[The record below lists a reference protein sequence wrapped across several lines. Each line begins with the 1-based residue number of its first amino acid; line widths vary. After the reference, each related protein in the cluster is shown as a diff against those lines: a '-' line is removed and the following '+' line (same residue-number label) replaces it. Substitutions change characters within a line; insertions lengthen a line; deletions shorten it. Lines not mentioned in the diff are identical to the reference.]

1 MSTKKLSKKKQ
12 VWLILGLA
20 LLALATVY
28 LGIAVYF
35 SSHFFFQTT
44 INGVDASGKSV
55 QSVEKLIT
63 AEINQYQISIEPR
76 EGEAEQIEGMAVDLK
91 PVFDGTLEV
100 ELRKQNQ
107 FLWPA
112 AFFQE
117 SVIEVETMVDYDKEK
132 LREEAKKLD
141 LMDEAQMRKAEN
153 AMISKYSK
161 KKGYTIIPEEE
172 GTVVEEKKFF
182 EVLEDSVTNLK
193 GSMSMAEEDCYVKPE
208 FTQDSKEIIKLAE
221 TMNKYVGAVITYD
234 FGDQQE
240 VLDGKAISKWV
251 SVDEEKHKAQLSQEK
266 IAEYV
271 AYLADTY
278 NTAGKSKSLKS
289 SYGANVTVSG
299 GDYGWKIDQEKEAEA
314 LAKNIKKGEKITK
327 EPEYSQTANSRSG
340 NDYGNTYVEVNLTA
354 QHLYYYKDGNLVLE
368 TDFVSGNDSKGW
380 STPVGAYGLYYKQL
394 DKTLRGEGY
403 ATPVDFWMPFNGG
416 VGFHDANWR
425 RDFGGNYY
433 KRGGSHGC
441 VNMPHSAAK
450 TLYDNIEA
458 GCAVLVYQLSGT
470 ESAKAKAQDAAA
482 AVVQLIGS
490 LGDVTLESKGAVE
503 HARSQ
508 YNALDGTARGY
519 VSNYGQLEAAEA
531 RIGQL
536 EAEAAADQQ
545 AQAEAQP
552 VIDAINQLAGQEIT
566 LGMKGT
572 VTNIRNM
579 YNGLSEAARGK
590 VTNYNVLTDAEQRI
604 AQLEEEEKANKE
616 NKEQEDKDKEGQEQ
630 EG

>member
-12 VWLILGLA
+12 AWVIAGFV

-55 QSVEKLIT
+55 QSVEKMIA
-63 AEINQYQISIEPR
+63 AEIDQYQISIEPR
-76 EGEAEQIEGMAVDLK
+76 EGEAETIEGMAVGLK
-91 PVFDGTLEV
+91 PVFDGTLEI

-107 FLWPA
+107 FIWPV
-112 AFFQE
+112 AFFQD
-117 SVIEVETMVDYDKEK
+117 SVMELETMVDYDKEK
-132 LREEAKKLD
+132 LRKEAKKLEM
-141 LMDEAQMRKAEN
+141 MDKAQMRKAEN
-153 AMISKYSK
+153 AMVSKYSK
-161 KKGYTIIPEEE
+161 KEGYTIIPEEE
-172 GTVVEEKKFF
+172 GTVVDEEKFF

-193 GSMSMAEEDCYVKPE
+193 GSISMAEEGCYVKPE
-208 FTQDSKEIIKLAE
+208 FTQDSKEIVKLAE
-221 TMNKYVGAVITYD
+221 TMNKYAGTAITYD
-234 FGDQQE
+234 FGDKQE
-240 VLDGKAISKWV
+240 VLDGKTIHKWISV
-251 SVDEEKHKAQLSQEK
+251 NEEEHKAQISQEK
-266 IAEYV
+266 VAEYV

-289 SYGANVTVSG
+289 SYGTDITVSG
-299 GDYGWKIDQEKEAEA
+299 GDYGWKIDQEKETEA

-327 EPEYSQTANSRSG
+327 EPEYSQTANSRAG
-340 NDYGNTYVEVNLTA
+340 NDYGDTYVEVNLTA
-354 QHLYYYKDGNLVLE
+354 QHLYYYKNGSLVLE
-368 TDFVSGNDSKGW
+368 TDFVSGNDAKGW

-416 VGFHDANWR
+416 VGFHDATWR

-433 KRGGSHGC
+433 KRNGSHGC

-470 ESAKAKAQDAAA
+470 ESPKAKAQEAAA

-490 LGDVTLESKGAVE
+490 LGDVSLESKGAVE
-503 HARSQ
+503 HARNQ
-508 YNALDGTARGY
+508 YNALDGTAKGY

-566 LGMKGT
+566 VGMKDTING
-572 VTNIRNM
+572 IRNM
-579 YNGLSEAARGK
+579 YNGLSEAARAK
-590 VTNYNVLTDAEQRI
+590 VTNYNILTDAEQKV
-604 AQLEEEEKANKE
+604 AELEKKEK
-616 NKEQEDKDKEGQEQ
+616 EDKEKEDERQE
-630 EG
+630 EGE

>member
-12 VWLILGLA
+12 ALVIAGFV

-55 QSVEKLIT
+55 QSVEKMIA
-63 AEINQYQISIEPR
+63 AEIDQYQISIEPR
-76 EGEAEQIEGMAVDLK
+76 EGEAETIEGMAVGLK
-91 PVFDGTLEV
+91 PVFDGTLEI

-107 FLWPA
+107 FIWPV
-112 AFFQE
+112 AFFQD
-117 SVIEVETMVDYDKEK
+117 SVMELETMVDYDKEK
-132 LREEAKKLD
+132 LRKEAKKLEM
-141 LMDEAQMRKAEN
+141 MDKAQMRKAEN
-153 AMISKYSK
+153 AMVSKYSK
-161 KKGYTIIPEEE
+161 KEGYTIIPEEE
-172 GTVVEEKKFF
+172 GTVVDEEKFF

-193 GSMSMAEEDCYVKPE
+193 GSISMAEEGCYVKPE
-208 FTQDSKEIIKLAE
+208 FTQDSKEIVKLAE
-221 TMNKYVGAVITYD
+221 TMNKYAGTAITYD
-234 FGDQQE
+234 FGDKQE
-240 VLDGKAISKWV
+240 VLDGKTIHKWISV
-251 SVDEEKHKAQLSQEK
+251 NEEEHKAQISQEK
-266 IAEYV
+266 VAEYV

-289 SYGANVTVSG
+289 SYGTDITVSG
-299 GDYGWKIDQEKEAEA
+299 GDYGWKIDQEKETEA

-327 EPEYSQTANSRSG
+327 EPEYSQTANSRAG
-340 NDYGNTYVEVNLTA
+340 NDYGDTYVEVNLTA
-354 QHLYYYKDGNLVLE
+354 QHLYYYKNGSLVLE
-368 TDFVSGNDSKGW
+368 TDFVSGNDAKGW

-416 VGFHDANWR
+416 VGFHDATWR

-433 KRGGSHGC
+433 KRNGSHGC

-470 ESAKAKAQDAAA
+470 ESPKAKAQDAAA
-482 AVVQLIGS
+482 AVVQL
-490 LGDVTLESKGAVE
+490 GDVSLESKGAVE
-503 HARSQ
+503 HARNQ
-508 YNALDGTARGY
+508 YNALDGTAKGY

-566 LGMKGT
+566 VGMKDTING
-572 VTNIRNM
+572 IRNM
-579 YNGLSEAARGK
+579 YNGLSEAARAK
-590 VTNYNVLTDAEQRI
+590 VTNYNILTDAEQKV
-604 AQLEEEEKANKE
+604 AELEKKEK
-616 NKEQEDKDKEGQEQ
+616 EDKEKEDERQE
-630 EG
+630 EGE

>member
-12 VWLILGLA
+12 ALVIAGFV

-55 QSVEKLIT
+55 QSVEKMIA
-63 AEINQYQISIEPR
+63 AEIDQYQISIEPR
-76 EGEAEQIEGMAVDLK
+76 EGEAETIEGMAVGLK
-91 PVFDGTLEV
+91 PVFDGTLEI

-107 FLWPA
+107 FIWPV
-112 AFFQE
+112 AFFQD
-117 SVIEVETMVDYDKEK
+117 SVMELETMVDYDKEK
-132 LREEAKKLD
+132 LRKEAKKLEM
-141 LMDEAQMRKAEN
+141 MDKAQMRKAEN
-153 AMISKYSK
+153 AMVSKYSK
-161 KKGYTIIPEEE
+161 KEGYTIIPEEE
-172 GTVVEEKKFF
+172 GTVVDEEKFF

-193 GSMSMAEEDCYVKPE
+193 GSISMAEEGCYVKPE
-208 FTQDSKEIIKLAE
+208 FTQDSKEIVKLAE
-221 TMNKYVGAVITYD
+221 TMNKYAGTAITYD
-234 FGDQQE
+234 FGDKQE
-240 VLDGKAISKWV
+240 VLDGKTIHKWISV
-251 SVDEEKHKAQLSQEK
+251 NEEEHKAQISQEK
-266 IAEYV
+266 VAEYV
-271 AYLADTY
+271 AYLVDTY

-289 SYGANVTVSG
+289 SYGTDITVSG
-299 GDYGWKIDQEKEAEA
+299 GDYGWKIDQEKETEA

-327 EPEYSQTANSRSG
+327 EPEYSQTANSRAG
-340 NDYGNTYVEVNLTA
+340 NDYGDTYVEVNLTA
-354 QHLYYYKDGNLVLE
+354 QHLYYYKNGSLVLE
-368 TDFVSGNDSKGW
+368 TDFVSGNDAKGW

-416 VGFHDANWR
+416 VGFHDATWR

-433 KRGGSHGC
+433 KRNGSHGC

-470 ESAKAKAQDAAA
+470 ESPKAKAQDAAA

-490 LGDVTLESKGAVE
+490 LGDVSLENKGAVE
-503 HARSQ
+503 HARNQ
-508 YNALDGTARGY
+508 YNALDGTAKGY

-566 LGMKGT
+566 VGMKDTING
-572 VTNIRNM
+572 IRNM
-579 YNGLSEAARGK
+579 YNGLSEAARAK
-590 VTNYNVLTDAEQRI
+590 VTNYNILTDAEQKV
-604 AQLEEEEKANKE
+604 AELEKKEK
-616 NKEQEDKDKEGQEQ
+616 EDKEKEDERQE
-630 EG
+630 EGE

>member
-12 VWLILGLA
+12 ALVIAGFV
-20 LLALATVY
+20 LLALTTVY

-55 QSVEKLIT
+55 QSVEKMIA
-63 AEINQYQISIEPR
+63 AEIDQYQISIEPR
-76 EGEAEQIEGMAVDLK
+76 EGEAETIEGMAVGLK
-91 PVFDGTLEV
+91 PVFDGTLEI

-107 FLWPA
+107 FIWPV
-112 AFFQE
+112 AFFQD
-117 SVIEVETMVDYDKEK
+117 SVMELETMVDYDKEK
-132 LREEAKKLD
+132 LRKEAKKLEM
-141 LMDEAQMRKAEN
+141 MDKAQMRKAEN
-153 AMISKYSK
+153 AMVSKYSK
-161 KKGYTIIPEEE
+161 KEGYTIIPEEE
-172 GTVVEEKKFF
+172 GTVVDEEKFF

-193 GSMSMAEEDCYVKPE
+193 GSISMAEEGCYVKPE
-208 FTQDSKEIIKLAE
+208 FTQDSKEIVKLAE
-221 TMNKYVGAVITYD
+221 TMNKYAGTAITYD
-234 FGDQQE
+234 FGDKQE
-240 VLDGKAISKWV
+240 VLDGKTIHKWISV
-251 SVDEEKHKAQLSQEK
+251 NEEEHKAQISQEK
-266 IAEYV
+266 VAEYV

-289 SYGANVTVSG
+289 SYGTDITVSG
-299 GDYGWKIDQEKEAEA
+299 GDYGWKIDQEKETEA

-327 EPEYSQTANSRSG
+327 EPEYSQTANSRAG
-340 NDYGNTYVEVNLTA
+340 NDYGDTYVEVNLTA
-354 QHLYYYKDGNLVLE
+354 QHLYYYKNGSLVLE
-368 TDFVSGNDSKGW
+368 TDFVSGNDAKGW

-416 VGFHDANWR
+416 VGFHDATWR

-433 KRGGSHGC
+433 KRNGSHGC

-470 ESAKAKAQDAAA
+470 ESPKAKAQDAAA

-490 LGDVTLESKGAVE
+490 LGDVSLESKGAVE
-503 HARSQ
+503 HARNQ
-508 YNALDGTARGY
+508 YNALDGTAKGY

-566 LGMKGT
+566 VGMKDTING
-572 VTNIRNM
+572 IRNM
-579 YNGLSEAARGK
+579 YNGLSEAARAK
-590 VTNYNVLTDAEQRI
+590 VTNYNILTDAEQKV
-604 AQLEEEEKANKE
+604 AELEKKEK
-616 NKEQEDKDKEGQEQ
+616 EDKEKEDERQE
-630 EG
+630 EGE

>member
-12 VWLILGLA
+12 ALVIAGFV

-55 QSVEKLIT
+55 QSVEKMIA
-63 AEINQYQISIEPR
+63 AEIDQYQISIEPR
-76 EGEAEQIEGMAVDLK
+76 EGEAETIEGMAVGLK
-91 PVFDGTLEV
+91 PVFDGTLEI

-107 FLWPA
+107 FIWPV
-112 AFFQE
+112 AFFQD
-117 SVIEVETMVDYDKEK
+117 SVMELETMVDYDKEK
-132 LREEAKKLD
+132 LRKEAKKLEM
-141 LMDEAQMRKAEN
+141 MDKAQMRKAEN
-153 AMISKYSK
+153 AMVSKYSK
-161 KKGYTIIPEEE
+161 KEGYTIIPEEE
-172 GTVVEEKKFF
+172 GTVVDEEKFF

-193 GSMSMAEEDCYVKPE
+193 GSISMAEEGCYVKPE
-208 FTQDSKEIIKLAE
+208 FTQDSKEIVKLAE
-221 TMNKYVGAVITYD
+221 TMNKYAGTAITYD
-234 FGDQQE
+234 FGDKQE
-240 VLDGKAISKWV
+240 VLDGKTIHKWISV
-251 SVDEEKHKAQLSQEK
+251 NEEEHKAQISQEK
-266 IAEYV
+266 VAEYV

-289 SYGANVTVSG
+289 SYGTDITVSG
-299 GDYGWKIDQEKEAEA
+299 GDYGWKIDQEKETEA

-327 EPEYSQTANSRSG
+327 EPEYSQTANSRAG
-340 NDYGNTYVEVNLTA
+340 NDYGDTYVEVNLTA
-354 QHLYYYKDGNLVLE
+354 QHLYYYKNGSLVLE
-368 TDFVSGNDSKGW
+368 TDFVSGNDAKGW

-416 VGFHDANWR
+416 VGFHDATWR

-433 KRGGSHGC
+433 KRNGSHGC

-470 ESAKAKAQDAAA
+470 ESPKAKAQDAAA

-490 LGDVTLESKGAVE
+490 LGDVSLENKGAVE
-503 HARSQ
+503 HARNQ
-508 YNALDGTARGY
+508 YNALDGTAKGY

-566 LGMKGT
+566 VGMKDTING
-572 VTNIRNM
+572 IRNM
-579 YNGLSEAARGK
+579 YNGLSEAARAK
-590 VTNYNVLTDAEQRI
+590 VTNYNILTDAEQKV
-604 AQLEEEEKANKE
+604 AELEKKEK
-616 NKEQEDKDKEGQEQ
+616 EDKEKEDERQE
-630 EG
+630 EGE

>member
-12 VWLILGLA
+12 ALVIAGFV

-55 QSVEKLIT
+55 QSVEKMIA
-63 AEINQYQISIEPR
+63 AEIDQYQISIEPR
-76 EGEAEQIEGMAVDLK
+76 EGETETIEGMAVGLK
-91 PVFDGTLEV
+91 PVFDGTLEI

-107 FLWPA
+107 FIWPV
-112 AFFQE
+112 AFFQD
-117 SVIEVETMVDYDKEK
+117 SVMELETMVDYDKEK
-132 LREEAKKLD
+132 LRKEAKKLEM
-141 LMDEAQMRKAEN
+141 MDKAQMRKAEN
-153 AMISKYSK
+153 AMVSKYSK
-161 KKGYTIIPEEE
+161 KEGYTIIPEEE
-172 GTVVEEKKFF
+172 GTVVDEEKFF

-193 GSMSMAEEDCYVKPE
+193 GSISMAEEGCYVKPE
-208 FTQDSKEIIKLAE
+208 FTQDSKEIVKLAE
-221 TMNKYVGAVITYD
+221 TMNKYAGTAITYD
-234 FGDQQE
+234 FGDKQE
-240 VLDGKAISKWV
+240 VLDGKTIHKWISV
-251 SVDEEKHKAQLSQEK
+251 NEEEHKAQISQEK
-266 IAEYV
+266 VAEYV

-289 SYGANVTVSG
+289 SYGTDITVSG
-299 GDYGWKIDQEKEAEA
+299 GDYGWKIDQEKETEA

-327 EPEYSQTANSRSG
+327 EPEYSQTANSRAG
-340 NDYGNTYVEVNLTA
+340 NDYGDTYVEVNLTA
-354 QHLYYYKDGNLVLE
+354 QHLYYYKNGSLVLE
-368 TDFVSGNDSKGW
+368 TDFVSGNDAKGW

-416 VGFHDANWR
+416 VGFHDATWR

-433 KRGGSHGC
+433 KRNGSHGC

-470 ESAKAKAQDAAA
+470 ESPKAKAQDAAA

-490 LGDVTLESKGAVE
+490 LGDVSLENKGAVE
-503 HARSQ
+503 HARNQ
-508 YNALDGTARGY
+508 YNALDGTAKGY

-566 LGMKGT
+566 VGMKDTING
-572 VTNIRNM
+572 IRNM
-579 YNGLSEAARGK
+579 YNGLSEAARAK
-590 VTNYNVLTDAEQRI
+590 VTNYNILTDAEQKV
-604 AQLEEEEKANKE
+604 AELEKKEK
-616 NKEQEDKDKEGQEQ
+616 EDKEKEDERQE
-630 EG
+630 EGE

>member
-12 VWLILGLA
+12 ALVIAGFV

-55 QSVEKLIT
+55 QSVEKMIA
-63 AEINQYQISIEPR
+63 AEIDQYQISIEPR
-76 EGEAEQIEGMAVDLK
+76 EGEAETIEGMAVGLK
-91 PVFDGTLEV
+91 PVFDGTLEI

-107 FLWPA
+107 FIWPV
-112 AFFQE
+112 AFFQD
-117 SVIEVETMVDYDKEK
+117 SVMELETMVDYDKEK
-132 LREEAKKLD
+132 LRKEAKKLEM
-141 LMDEAQMRKAEN
+141 MDKAQMRKAEN
-153 AMISKYSK
+153 AMVSKYSK
-161 KKGYTIIPEEE
+161 KEGYTIIPEEE
-172 GTVVEEKKFF
+172 GTVVDEEKFF

-193 GSMSMAEEDCYVKPE
+193 GSISMAEEGCYVKPE
-208 FTQDSKEIIKLAE
+208 FTQDSKEIVKLAE
-221 TMNKYVGAVITYD
+221 TMNKYAGTAITYD
-234 FGDQQE
+234 FGDKQE
-240 VLDGKAISKWV
+240 VLDGKTIHKWISV
-251 SVDEEKHKAQLSQEK
+251 NEEEHKAQISQEK
-266 IAEYV
+266 VAEYV

-289 SYGANVTVSG
+289 SYGTDITVSG
-299 GDYGWKIDQEKEAEA
+299 GDYGWKIDQEKETEA

-327 EPEYSQTANSRSG
+327 EPEYSQTANSRAG
-340 NDYGNTYVEVNLTA
+340 NDYGDTYVEVNLTA
-354 QHLYYYKDGNLVLE
+354 QHLYYYKNGSLVLE
-368 TDFVSGNDSKGW
+368 TDFVSGNDAKGW

-416 VGFHDANWR
+416 VGFHDATWR

-433 KRGGSHGC
+433 KRNGSHGC

-470 ESAKAKAQDAAA
+470 ESPKAKAQDAAA

-490 LGDVTLESKGAVE
+490 LGGVSLESKGAVE
-503 HARSQ
+503 HARNQ
-508 YNALDGTARGY
+508 YNALDGTAKGY

-566 LGMKGT
+566 VGMKDTING
-572 VTNIRNM
+572 IRNM
-579 YNGLSEAARGK
+579 YNGLSEAARAK
-590 VTNYNVLTDAEQRI
+590 VTNYNILTDAEQKV
-604 AQLEEEEKANKE
+604 AELEKKEK
-616 NKEQEDKDKEGQEQ
+616 EDKEKEDERQE
-630 EG
+630 EGE

>member
-12 VWLILGLA
+12 ALVIAGFV
-20 LLALATVY
+20 LLALTTVY

-55 QSVEKLIT
+55 QSVEKMIA
-63 AEINQYQISIEPR
+63 AEIDQYQISIEPR
-76 EGEAEQIEGMAVDLK
+76 EGEAETIEGMAVGLK
-91 PVFDGTLEV
+91 PVFDGTLEI

-107 FLWPA
+107 FIWPV
-112 AFFQE
+112 AFFQD
-117 SVIEVETMVDYDKEK
+117 SVMELETMVDYDKEK
-132 LREEAKKLD
+132 LRKEAKKLEM
-141 LMDEAQMRKAEN
+141 MDKAQMRKAEN
-153 AMISKYSK
+153 AMVSKYSK
-161 KKGYTIIPEEE
+161 KEGYTIIPEEE
-172 GTVVEEKKFF
+172 GTVVDEEKFF

-193 GSMSMAEEDCYVKPE
+193 GSISMAEEGCYVKPE
-208 FTQDSKEIIKLAE
+208 FTQDSKEIVKLAE
-221 TMNKYVGAVITYD
+221 TMNKYAGTAITYD
-234 FGDQQE
+234 FGDKQE
-240 VLDGKAISKWV
+240 VLDGKTIHKWISV
-251 SVDEEKHKAQLSQEK
+251 NEEEHKAQISQEK
-266 IAEYV
+266 VAEYV

-289 SYGANVTVSG
+289 SYGTDITVSG
-299 GDYGWKIDQEKEAEA
+299 GDYGWKIDQEKETEA

-327 EPEYSQTANSRSG
+327 EPEYSQTANSRAG
-340 NDYGNTYVEVNLTA
+340 NDYGDTYVEVNLTA
-354 QHLYYYKDGNLVLE
+354 QHLYYYKNGSLVLE
-368 TDFVSGNDSKGW
+368 TDFVSGNDAKGW

-416 VGFHDANWR
+416 GGFHDATWR

-433 KRGGSHGC
+433 KRNGSHGC

-470 ESAKAKAQDAAA
+470 ESPKAKAQDAAA

-490 LGDVTLESKGAVE
+490 LGDVSLESKGAVE
-503 HARSQ
+503 HARNQ
-508 YNALDGTARGY
+508 YNALDGTAKGY

-566 LGMKGT
+566 VGMKDTING
-572 VTNIRNM
+572 IRNM
-579 YNGLSEAARGK
+579 YNGLSEAARAK
-590 VTNYNVLTDAEQRI
+590 VTNYNILTDAEQKV
-604 AQLEEEEKANKE
+604 AELEKKEK
-616 NKEQEDKDKEGQEQ
+616 EDKEKEDERQE
-630 EG
+630 EGE

>member
-12 VWLILGLA
+12 ALVIAGFV

-55 QSVEKLIT
+55 QSVEKMIA
-63 AEINQYQISIEPR
+63 AEIDQYQISIEPR
-76 EGEAEQIEGMAVDLK
+76 EGEAETIEGMAVGLK
-91 PVFDGTLEV
+91 PVFDGTLEI

-107 FLWPA
+107 FIWPV
-112 AFFQE
+112 AFFQD
-117 SVIEVETMVDYDKEK
+117 SVMELETMVDYDKEK
-132 LREEAKKLD
+132 LRKEAKKLEM
-141 LMDEAQMRKAEN
+141 MDKAQMRKAEN
-153 AMISKYSK
+153 AMVSKYSK
-161 KKGYTIIPEEE
+161 KEGYTIIPEEE
-172 GTVVEEKKFF
+172 GTVVDEEKFF

-193 GSMSMAEEDCYVKPE
+193 GSISMAEEGCYVKPE
-208 FTQDSKEIIKLAE
+208 FTQDSKEIVKLAE
-221 TMNKYVGAVITYD
+221 TMNKYAGTAITYD
-234 FGDQQE
+234 FGDKQE
-240 VLDGKAISKWV
+240 VLDGKTIHKWISV
-251 SVDEEKHKAQLSQEK
+251 NEEEHKAQISQEK
-266 IAEYV
+266 VAEYV

-289 SYGANVTVSG
+289 SYGTDITVSG
-299 GDYGWKIDQEKEAEA
+299 GDYGWKIDQEKETEA

-327 EPEYSQTANSRSG
+327 EPEYSQTANSRAG
-340 NDYGNTYVEVNLTA
+340 NDYGDTYVEVNLTA
-354 QHLYYYKDGNLVLE
+354 QHLYYYKNGSLVLE
-368 TDFVSGNDSKGW
+368 TDFVSGNDAKGW

-416 VGFHDANWR
+416 VGFHDATWR

-433 KRGGSHGC
+433 KRNGSHGC

-470 ESAKAKAQDAAA
+470 ESPKAKAQDAAA

-490 LGDVTLESKGAVE
+490 LGDVSLESKGAVE
-503 HARSQ
+503 HARNQ
-508 YNALDGTARGY
+508 YNALDGTAKGY

-566 LGMKGT
+566 VGMKDTING
-572 VTNIRNM
+572 IRNM
-579 YNGLSEAARGK
+579 YNGLSEAARAK
-590 VTNYNVLTDAEQRI
+590 VTNYNILTDAEQKV
-604 AQLEEEEKANKE
+604 AELEKKEK
-616 NKEQEDKDKEGQEQ
+616 EDKEKEDERQKEGE
-630 EG
+630 

>member
-12 VWLILGLA
+12 AWVIAGFV

-55 QSVEKLIT
+55 QSVEKMIA
-63 AEINQYQISIEPR
+63 AEIDLYQISIEPR
-76 EGEAEQIEGMAVDLK
+76 EGEAETIEGMAVGLK
-91 PVFDGTLEV
+91 PVFDGTLEI

-107 FLWPA
+107 FIWPV
-112 AFFQE
+112 AFFQD
-117 SVIEVETMVDYDKEK
+117 SVMELETMVDYDKEK
-132 LREEAKKLD
+132 LRKEAKKLEM
-141 LMDEAQMRKAEN
+141 MDKAQMRKAEN
-153 AMISKYSK
+153 AMVSKYSK
-161 KKGYTIIPEEE
+161 KEGYTIIPEEE
-172 GTVVEEKKFF
+172 GTVVDEEKFF

-193 GSMSMAEEDCYVKPE
+193 GSISMAEEGCYVKPE
-208 FTQDSKEIIKLAE
+208 FTQDSKEIVKLAE
-221 TMNKYVGAVITYD
+221 TMNKYAGTAITYD
-234 FGDQQE
+234 FGDKQE
-240 VLDGKAISKWV
+240 VLDGKTIHKWISV
-251 SVDEEKHKAQLSQEK
+251 NEEEHKAQISQEK
-266 IAEYV
+266 VAEYV

-289 SYGANVTVSG
+289 SYGTDITVSG
-299 GDYGWKIDQEKEAEA
+299 GDYGWKIDQEKETEA

-327 EPEYSQTANSRSG
+327 EPEYSQTANSRAG
-340 NDYGNTYVEVNLTA
+340 NDYGDTYVEVNLTA
-354 QHLYYYKDGNLVLE
+354 QHLYYYKNGSLVLE
-368 TDFVSGNDSKGW
+368 TDFVSGNDAKGW

-416 VGFHDANWR
+416 VGFHDATWR

-433 KRGGSHGC
+433 KRNGSHGC

-470 ESAKAKAQDAAA
+470 ESPKAKAQDAAA

-490 LGDVTLESKGAVE
+490 LGDVSLESKGAVE
-503 HARSQ
+503 HARNQ
-508 YNALDGTARGY
+508 YNALDGTAKGY

-566 LGMKGT
+566 VGMKDTING
-572 VTNIRNM
+572 IRNM
-579 YNGLSEAARGK
+579 YNGLSEAARAK
-590 VTNYNVLTDAEQRI
+590 VTNYNILTDAEQKV
-604 AQLEEEEKANKE
+604 AELEKKEK
-616 NKEQEDKDKEGQEQ
+616 EDKEKEDERQE
-630 EG
+630 EGE

>member
-12 VWLILGLA
+12 ALVIAGFV

-55 QSVEKLIT
+55 QSVEKMIA
-63 AEINQYQISIEPR
+63 AEIDQYQISIEPR
-76 EGEAEQIEGMAVDLK
+76 EGEAETIEGMAVGLK
-91 PVFDGTLEV
+91 PVFDGTLEI

-107 FLWPA
+107 FIWPV
-112 AFFQE
+112 AFFQD
-117 SVIEVETMVDYDKEK
+117 SVMELETMVDYDKEK
-132 LREEAKKLD
+132 LRKEAKKLEM
-141 LMDEAQMRKAEN
+141 MDKAQMRKAEN
-153 AMISKYSK
+153 AMVSKYSK
-161 KKGYTIIPEEE
+161 KEGYTIIPEEE
-172 GTVVEEKKFF
+172 GTVVDEEKFF

-193 GSMSMAEEDCYVKPE
+193 GSISMAEEGCYVKPE
-208 FTQDSKEIIKLAE
+208 FTQDSKEIVKLAE
-221 TMNKYVGAVITYD
+221 TMNKYAGTAITYD
-234 FGDQQE
+234 FGDKQE
-240 VLDGKAISKWV
+240 VLDGKTIHKWISV
-251 SVDEEKHKAQLSQEK
+251 NEEEHKAQISQEK
-266 IAEYV
+266 VAEYV

-289 SYGANVTVSG
+289 SYGTDITVSG
-299 GDYGWKIDQEKEAEA
+299 GDYGWKIDQEKETEA

-327 EPEYSQTANSRSG
+327 EPEYSQTANSRAG
-340 NDYGNTYVEVNLTA
+340 NDYGDTYVEVNLTA
-354 QHLYYYKDGNLVLE
+354 QHLYYYKNGSLVLE
-368 TDFVSGNDSKGW
+368 TDFVSGNDAKGW
-380 STPVGAYGLYYKQL
+380 STPVGAYGLYYRQL

-416 VGFHDANWR
+416 VGFHDATWR

-433 KRGGSHGC
+433 KRNGSHGC

-470 ESAKAKAQDAAA
+470 ESPKAKAQDAAA

-490 LGDVTLESKGAVE
+490 LGDVSLESKGAVE
-503 HARSQ
+503 HARNQ
-508 YNALDGTARGY
+508 YNALDGTAKGY

-566 LGMKGT
+566 VGMKDTING
-572 VTNIRNM
+572 IRNM
-579 YNGLSEAARGK
+579 YNGLSEAARAK
-590 VTNYNVLTDAEQRI
+590 VTNYNILTDAEQKV
-604 AQLEEEEKANKE
+604 AELEKKEK
-616 NKEQEDKDKEGQEQ
+616 EDKEKEDERQE
-630 EG
+630 EGE

>member
-12 VWLILGLA
+12 GWVIAGLV
-20 LLALATVY
+20 LLVLVTVY

-55 QSVEKLIT
+55 QSVEKMIT
-63 AEINQYQISIEPR
+63 AEIDQYQIAIEPR
-76 EGEAEQIEGMAVDLK
+76 EGEAETIEGMAVGLK

-107 FLWPA
+107 FVWPVG
-112 AFFQE
+112 FFQD
-117 SVIEVETMVDYDKEK
+117 SVIELETMVNYNEEK
-132 LREEAKKLD
+132 LREEAKKLEM
-141 LMDEAQMRKAEN
+141 MDEAQMRKAED
-153 AMISKYSK
+153 AMVSKYSK

-172 GTVVEEKKFF
+172 GTVVDEEKFF
-182 EVLEDSVTNLK
+182 EALENSVTNLR
-193 GSMSMAEEDCYVKPE
+193 GTMSMVEEDCYVKPE
-208 FTQDSKEIIKLAE
+208 FTQDSEELVKLAE
-221 TMNKYVGAVITYD
+221 TMNKYVGATITYD
-234 FGDQQE
+234 FGDKQE
-240 VLDGKAISKWV
+240 VLDGKTINKWV
-251 SVDEEKHKAQLSQEK
+251 SVNEKEHTAQLSQEK
-266 IAEYV
+266 IGEYV
-271 AYLADTY
+271 AHLADTY

-289 SYGANVTVSG
+289 SYGTNVTVSG

-314 LAKNIKKGEKITK
+314 LAEHIKKGEAITK
-327 EPEYSQTANSRSG
+327 EPEYAQTANSRAG
-340 NDYGNTYVEVNLTA
+340 NDYGDTYVEVNLTA
-354 QHLYYYKDGNLVLE
+354 QHLYYYKNGSLVLE
-368 TDFVSGNDSKGW
+368 SDFVSGNDAKGW

-433 KRGGSHGC
+433 KNNGSHGC

-482 AVVQLIGS
+482 AVVGLISS
-490 LGDVTLESKGAVE
+490 LGDVTMESKGAVE
-503 HARSQ
+503 YARSQ
-508 YNALDGTARGY
+508 YNALDGTAKGY

-566 LGMKGT
+566 LGMKDT
-572 VTNIRNM
+572 INNIRNM

-590 VTNYNVLTDAEQRI
+590 VTNYNILADAEQKI
-604 AQLEEEEKANKE
+604 AELEKKEKEDKE
-616 NKEQEDKDKEGQEQ
+616 KEDKEQEGE
-630 EG
+630 

>member
-12 VWLILGLA
+12 ALVIAGFV

-55 QSVEKLIT
+55 QSVEKMIA
-63 AEINQYQISIEPR
+63 AEIDQYQISIEPR
-76 EGEAEQIEGMAVDLK
+76 EGEAETIEGMAVGLK
-91 PVFDGTLEV
+91 PVFDGTLEI

-107 FLWPA
+107 FIWPV
-112 AFFQE
+112 AFFQD
-117 SVIEVETMVDYDKEK
+117 SVMELETMVDYDKEK
-132 LREEAKKLD
+132 LRKEAKKLEM
-141 LMDEAQMRKAEN
+141 MDKAQMRKAEN
-153 AMISKYSK
+153 AMVSKYSK
-161 KKGYTIIPEEE
+161 KEGYTIIPEEE
-172 GTVVEEKKFF
+172 GTVVDEEKFF

-193 GSMSMAEEDCYVKPE
+193 GSISMAEEGCYVKPE
-208 FTQDSKEIIKLAE
+208 FTQDSKEIVKLAE
-221 TMNKYVGAVITYD
+221 TMNKYAGTAITYD
-234 FGDQQE
+234 FGDKQE
-240 VLDGKAISKWV
+240 VLDGKTIHKWISV
-251 SVDEEKHKAQLSQEK
+251 NEEEHKAQISQEK
-266 IAEYV
+266 VAEYV

-289 SYGANVTVSG
+289 SYGTDITVSG
-299 GDYGWKIDQEKEAEA
+299 GDYGWKIDQEKETEA

-327 EPEYSQTANSRSG
+327 EPEYSQTANSRAG
-340 NDYGNTYVEVNLTA
+340 NDYGDTYVEVNLTA
-354 QHLYYYKDGNLVLE
+354 QHLYYYKNGSLVLE
-368 TDFVSGNDSKGW
+368 TDFVSGNDAKGW

-416 VGFHDANWR
+416 VGFHDATWR

-433 KRGGSHGC
+433 KRNGSHGC

-470 ESAKAKAQDAAA
+470 ESPKAKAQDAAA

-490 LGDVTLESKGAVE
+490 LGDVSLESKGAVE
-503 HARSQ
+503 HARNQ
-508 YNALDGTARGY
+508 YNALDGTAKGY

-566 LGMKGT
+566 VGMKDTING
-572 VTNIRNM
+572 IRNM
-579 YNGLSEAARGK
+579 YNGLSEAARAK
-590 VTNYNVLTDAEQRI
+590 VTNYNILTDAEQKV
-604 AQLEEEEKANKE
+604 AELEKKEK
-616 NKEQEDKDKEGQEQ
+616 EDKEKEDERQE
-630 EG
+630 EGE

>member
-1 MSTKKLSKKKQ
+1 MSTKKLTKKKQ
-12 VWLILGLA
+12 GWVIAGLVFLA
-20 LLALATVY
+20 LVTVY

-63 AEINQYQISIEPR
+63 AEIDQYQIAIEPR
-76 EGEAEQIEGMAVDLK
+76 EGETETIQGLAVDLK

-107 FLWPA
+107 FVWPT
-112 AFFQE
+112 AFFRD
-117 SVIEVETMVDYDKEK
+117 SVIELETMVDYNKEK
-132 LREEAKKLD
+132 LKEEAKNLEM
-141 LMDEAQMRKAEN
+141 MDEAQMRKAED

-161 KKGYTIIPEEE
+161 KTGYTIIPEEE
-172 GTVVEEKKFF
+172 GTVVDEEKFF
-182 EVLEDSVTNLK
+182 EILEDSVTNLK
-193 GSMSMAEEDCYVKPE
+193 GSISMVEEDCYVKPE
-208 FTQDSKEIIKLAE
+208 FTQDSEELVKLAE
-221 TMNKYVGAVITYD
+221 TMNKYVGAAITYD
-234 FGDQQE
+234 FGDKQE
-240 VLDGKAISKWV
+240 VLDGKTINKWV
-251 SVDEEKHKAQLSQEK
+251 SVNEEEHIAQLSQEK

-271 AYLADTY
+271 SYLADTY

-289 SYGANVTVSG
+289 SYGTNVTVSG

-314 LAKNIKKGEKITK
+314 LEKNIKKGEKITK

-354 QHLYYYKDGNLVLE
+354 QHLYYYKEGNLILE
-368 TDFVSGNDSKGW
+368 TDFVSGNDAKGW

-433 KRGGSHGC
+433 KRNGSHGC

-470 ESAKAKAQDAAA
+470 ESPKAKAQDAAA

-503 HARSQ
+503 EARNQ
-508 YNALDGTARGY
+508 YNALDGTAKGY

-545 AQAEAQP
+545 AQTEAQP

-572 VTNIRNM
+572 VNNIRNM

-590 VTNYNVLTDAEQRI
+590 VTNYNILADAEQKI
-604 AQLEEEEKANKE
+604 AELEKKEKEDKEKEDKEEKEEEGE
-616 NKEQEDKDKEGQEQ
+616 
-630 EG
+630 

>member
-12 VWLILGLA
+12 ALVIAGFV

-55 QSVEKLIT
+55 QSVEKMIA
-63 AEINQYQISIEPR
+63 AEIDQYQISIEPR
-76 EGEAEQIEGMAVDLK
+76 EGEAETIEGMAVGLK
-91 PVFDGTLEV
+91 PVFDGTLEI

-107 FLWPA
+107 FIWPV
-112 AFFQE
+112 AFFQD
-117 SVIEVETMVDYDKEK
+117 SVMELETMVDYDKEK
-132 LREEAKKLD
+132 LRKEAKKLEM
-141 LMDEAQMRKAEN
+141 MDKAQMRKAEN
-153 AMISKYSK
+153 AMVSKYSK
-161 KKGYTIIPEEE
+161 KEGYTIIPEEE
-172 GTVVEEKKFF
+172 GTVVDEEKFF

-193 GSMSMAEEDCYVKPE
+193 GSISMAEEGCYVKPE
-208 FTQDSKEIIKLAE
+208 FTQDSKEIVKLAE
-221 TMNKYVGAVITYD
+221 TMNKYAGTAITYD
-234 FGDQQE
+234 FGDKQE
-240 VLDGKAISKWV
+240 VLDGKTIHKWISV
-251 SVDEEKHKAQLSQEK
+251 NEEEHKAQISQEK
-266 IAEYV
+266 VAEYV

-289 SYGANVTVSG
+289 SYGTDITVSG
-299 GDYGWKIDQEKEAEA
+299 GDYGWKIDQEKETEA

-327 EPEYSQTANSRSG
+327 EPEYSQTANSRAG
-340 NDYGNTYVEVNLTA
+340 NDYGDTYVEVNLTA
-354 QHLYYYKDGNLVLE
+354 QHLYYYKNGSLVLE
-368 TDFVSGNDSKGW
+368 TDFVSGNDAKGW

-416 VGFHDANWR
+416 VGFHDATWR

-433 KRGGSHGC
+433 KRNGSHGC

-470 ESAKAKAQDAAA
+470 ESPKAKAQDAAA

-490 LGDVTLESKGAVE
+490 LGDVSLENKGAVE
-503 HARSQ
+503 HARNQ
-508 YNALDGTARGY
+508 YNALDGTAKGY

-566 LGMKGT
+566 VGMKDTING
-572 VTNIRNM
+572 IRNM
-579 YNGLSEAARGK
+579 YNGLSEAARAK
-590 VTNYNVLTDAEQRI
+590 VTNYNILTDAEQKV
-604 AQLEEEEKANKE
+604 AELEKKE
-616 NKEQEDKDKEGQEQ
+616 TDDKEKEDERQE
-630 EG
+630 EGE

>member
-12 VWLILGLA
+12 ALVIAGFV
-20 LLALATVY
+20 LLALTTVY

-55 QSVEKLIT
+55 QSVEKMIA
-63 AEINQYQISIEPR
+63 AEIDQYQISIEPR
-76 EGEAEQIEGMAVDLK
+76 EGEAETIEGMAVGLK
-91 PVFDGTLEV
+91 PVFDGTLEI

-107 FLWPA
+107 FIWPV
-112 AFFQE
+112 AFFQD
-117 SVIEVETMVDYDKEK
+117 SVMELETMVDYDKEK
-132 LREEAKKLD
+132 LRKEAKKLEM
-141 LMDEAQMRKAEN
+141 MDKAQMRKAEN
-153 AMISKYSK
+153 AMVSKYSK
-161 KKGYTIIPEEE
+161 KEGYTIIPEEE
-172 GTVVEEKKFF
+172 GTVVDEEKFF

-193 GSMSMAEEDCYVKPE
+193 GSISMAEEGCYVKPE
-208 FTQDSKEIIKLAE
+208 FTQDSKEIVKLAE
-221 TMNKYVGAVITYD
+221 TMNKYAGTAITYD
-234 FGDQQE
+234 FGDKQE
-240 VLDGKAISKWV
+240 VLDGKTIHKWISV
-251 SVDEEKHKAQLSQEK
+251 NEEEHKAQISQEK
-266 IAEYV
+266 VAEYV

-289 SYGANVTVSG
+289 SYGTDITVSG
-299 GDYGWKIDQEKEAEA
+299 GDYGWKIDQEKETEA

-327 EPEYSQTANSRSG
+327 EPEYSQTANSRAG
-340 NDYGNTYVEVNLTA
+340 NDYGDTYVEVNLTA
-354 QHLYYYKDGNLVLE
+354 QHLYYYKNGSLVLE
-368 TDFVSGNDSKGW
+368 TDFVSGNDAKGW

-416 VGFHDANWR
+416 VGFNDATWR

-433 KRGGSHGC
+433 KRNGSHGC

-458 GCAVLVYQLSGT
+458 GCAVQVYQLSGT
-470 ESAKAKAQDAAA
+470 ESPKAKAQDAAA

-490 LGDVTLESKGAVE
+490 LGDVSLESKGAVE
-503 HARSQ
+503 HARNQ
-508 YNALDGTARGY
+508 YNALDGTAKGY

-566 LGMKGT
+566 VGMKDTING
-572 VTNIRNM
+572 IRNM
-579 YNGLSEAARGK
+579 YNGLSEAARAK
-590 VTNYNVLTDAEQRI
+590 VTNYNILTDAEQKV
-604 AQLEEEEKANKE
+604 AELEKKEK
-616 NKEQEDKDKEGQEQ
+616 EDKEKEDERQE
-630 EG
+630 EGE

>member
-12 VWLILGLA
+12 ALVIAGFV
-20 LLALATVY
+20 LLALTTVY

-55 QSVEKLIT
+55 QSVEKMIA
-63 AEINQYQISIEPR
+63 AEIDQYQISIEPR
-76 EGEAEQIEGMAVDLK
+76 EGEAETIEGMAVGLK
-91 PVFDGTLEV
+91 PVFDGTLEI

-107 FLWPA
+107 FIWPV
-112 AFFQE
+112 AFFQD
-117 SVIEVETMVDYDKEK
+117 SVMELETMVDYDKEK
-132 LREEAKKLD
+132 LRKEAKKLEM
-141 LMDEAQMRKAEN
+141 MDKAQMRKAEN
-153 AMISKYSK
+153 AMVSKYSK
-161 KKGYTIIPEEE
+161 KEGYTIIPEEE
-172 GTVVEEKKFF
+172 GTVVDEEKFF

-193 GSMSMAEEDCYVKPE
+193 GSISMAEEGCYVKPE
-208 FTQDSKEIIKLAE
+208 FTQDSKEIVKLAE
-221 TMNKYVGAVITYD
+221 TMNKYAGTAITYD
-234 FGDQQE
+234 FGDKQE
-240 VLDGKAISKWV
+240 VLDGKTIHKWISV
-251 SVDEEKHKAQLSQEK
+251 NEEEHKAQISQEK
-266 IAEYV
+266 VAEYV

-289 SYGANVTVSG
+289 SYGTDITVSG
-299 GDYGWKIDQEKEAEA
+299 GDYGWKIEQEKETEA

-327 EPEYSQTANSRSG
+327 EPEYSQTANSRAG
-340 NDYGNTYVEVNLTA
+340 NDYGDTYVEVNLTA
-354 QHLYYYKDGNLVLE
+354 QHLYYYKNGSLVLE
-368 TDFVSGNDSKGW
+368 TDFVSGNDAKGW

-416 VGFHDANWR
+416 VGFHDATWR

-433 KRGGSHGC
+433 KRNGSHGC

-470 ESAKAKAQDAAA
+470 ESPKAKAQDAAA

-490 LGDVTLESKGAVE
+490 LGDVSLESKGAVE
-503 HARSQ
+503 HARNQ
-508 YNALDGTARGY
+508 YNALDGTAKGY

-566 LGMKGT
+566 VGMKDTING
-572 VTNIRNM
+572 IRNM
-579 YNGLSEAARGK
+579 YNGLSEAARAK
-590 VTNYNVLTDAEQRI
+590 VTNYNILTDAEQKV
-604 AQLEEEEKANKE
+604 AELEKKEK
-616 NKEQEDKDKEGQEQ
+616 EDKEKEDERQE
-630 EG
+630 EGE

>member
-12 VWLILGLA
+12 ALVIAGFV
-20 LLALATVY
+20 LLALTTVY

-55 QSVEKLIT
+55 QSVEKMIA
-63 AEINQYQISIEPR
+63 AEIDQYQISIEPR
-76 EGEAEQIEGMAVDLK
+76 EGEAETIEGMAVGLK
-91 PVFDGTLEV
+91 PVFDGTLEI

-107 FLWPA
+107 FIWPV
-112 AFFQE
+112 AFFQD
-117 SVIEVETMVDYDKEK
+117 SVMELETMVDYDKEK
-132 LREEAKKLD
+132 LRKEAKKLEM
-141 LMDEAQMRKAEN
+141 MDKAQMRKAEN
-153 AMISKYSK
+153 AMVSKYSK
-161 KKGYTIIPEEE
+161 KEGYTIIPEEE
-172 GTVVEEKKFF
+172 GTVVDEEKFF

-193 GSMSMAEEDCYVKPE
+193 GSISMAEEGCYVKPE
-208 FTQDSKEIIKLAE
+208 FTQDSKEIVKLAE
-221 TMNKYVGAVITYD
+221 TMNKYAGTAITYD
-234 FGDQQE
+234 FGDKQE
-240 VLDGKAISKWV
+240 VLDGKTIHKWISV
-251 SVDEEKHKAQLSQEK
+251 NEEEHKAQISQEK
-266 IAEYV
+266 VAEYV

-289 SYGANVTVSG
+289 SYGTDITVSG
-299 GDYGWKIDQEKEAEA
+299 GDYGWKIDQEKETEA

-327 EPEYSQTANSRSG
+327 EPEYSQTANSRAG
-340 NDYGNTYVEVNLTA
+340 NDYGDTYVEVNLTA
-354 QHLYYYKDGNLVLE
+354 QHLYYYKNGSLVLE
-368 TDFVSGNDSKGW
+368 TDFVSGNDAKGW

-416 VGFHDANWR
+416 VGFHDATWR

-433 KRGGSHGC
+433 KRNGSHGC

-470 ESAKAKAQDAAA
+470 ESPKAKAQDAAA

-490 LGDVTLESKGAVE
+490 LGDVSLESKGAVE
-503 HARSQ
+503 HARNQ
-508 YNALDGTARGY
+508 YNALDGTAKGY

-566 LGMKGT
+566 VGMKDTING
-572 VTNIRNM
+572 IRNM
-579 YNGLSEAARGK
+579 YNGLSEAARAK
-590 VTNYNVLTDAEQRI
+590 VTNYNILTNAVQCHSYYIPNHSKSHARTDNRT
-604 AQLEEEEKANKE
+604 
-616 NKEQEDKDKEGQEQ
+616 GR
-630 EG
+630 

>member
-12 VWLILGLA
+12 ALVIAGFV

-55 QSVEKLIT
+55 QSVEKMIA
-63 AEINQYQISIEPR
+63 AEIDQYQISIEPR
-76 EGEAEQIEGMAVDLK
+76 EGEAETIEGMAVGLK
-91 PVFDGTLEV
+91 PVFDGTLEI

-107 FLWPA
+107 FIWPV
-112 AFFQE
+112 AFFQD
-117 SVIEVETMVDYDKEK
+117 SVMELETMVDYDKEK
-132 LREEAKKLD
+132 LRKEAKKLEM
-141 LMDEAQMRKAEN
+141 MDKAQMRKAEN
-153 AMISKYSK
+153 AMVSKYSK
-161 KKGYTIIPEEE
+161 KEGYTIIPEEE
-172 GTVVEEKKFF
+172 GTVVDEEKFF

-193 GSMSMAEEDCYVKPE
+193 GSISMAEEGCYVKPE
-208 FTQDSKEIIKLAE
+208 FTQDSKEIVKLAE
-221 TMNKYVGAVITYD
+221 TMNKYAGTAITYD
-234 FGDQQE
+234 FGDKQE
-240 VLDGKAISKWV
+240 VLDGKTIHKWISV
-251 SVDEEKHKAQLSQEK
+251 NEEEHKAQISQEK
-266 IAEYV
+266 VAEYV

-289 SYGANVTVSG
+289 SYGTDITVSG
-299 GDYGWKIDQEKEAEA
+299 GDYGWKIDQEKETEA

-327 EPEYSQTANSRSG
+327 EPEYSQTANSRAG
-340 NDYGNTYVEVNLTA
+340 NDYGDTYVEVNLTA
-354 QHLYYYKDGNLVLE
+354 QHLYYYKNGSLVLE
-368 TDFVSGNDSKGW
+368 TDFVSGNDAKGW

-416 VGFHDANWR
+416 VGFHDATWR

-433 KRGGSHGC
+433 KRNGSHGC

-470 ESAKAKAQDAAA
+470 ESPKAKAQDAAA

-490 LGDVTLESKGAVE
+490 LGDVSLENKGAVE
-503 HARSQ
+503 HARNQ
-508 YNALDGTARGY
+508 YNALDGTAKGY

-566 LGMKGT
+566 VGMKDTING
-572 VTNIRNM
+572 IRNM
-579 YNGLSEAARGK
+579 YNGLSGAARAK
-590 VTNYNVLTDAEQRI
+590 VTNYNILTDAEQKV
-604 AQLEEEEKANKE
+604 AELEKKEK
-616 NKEQEDKDKEGQEQ
+616 EDKEKEDERQE
-630 EG
+630 EGE

>member
-1 MSTKKLSKKKQ
+1 MSTKKLTKKKQ
-12 VWLILGLA
+12 GWVIAGLVFLA
-20 LLALATVY
+20 LVTVY

-35 SSHFFFQTT
+35 SSHFFFRTT

-55 QSVEKLIT
+55 QTVERLIT
-63 AEINQYQISIEPR
+63 EEIEQYQIAIEPR
-76 EGEAEQIEGMAVDLK
+76 EGEAETIQGMAVNLK
-91 PVFDGTLEV
+91 PVFDGMLEV

-107 FLWPA
+107 FIWPV
-112 AFFQE
+112 AFFQD
-117 SVIEVETMVDYDKEK
+117 SVVELETMVDYDKEQLK
-132 LREEAKKLD
+132 EEAKKLE
-141 LMDEAQMRKAEN
+141 LMDEAQMRRAED
-153 AMISKYSK
+153 AMISKYSE

-172 GTVVEEKKFF
+172 GTVVDEEKFF
-182 EVLEDSVTNLK
+182 GILEDSVTNLK
-193 GSMSMAEEDCYVKPE
+193 GSISMVEEDCYVKPE
-208 FTQDSKEIIKLAE
+208 FTQDSEELVKLAE
-221 TMNKYVGAVITYD
+221 TMNKYVSAAITYD
-234 FGDQQE
+234 FGDKQE
-240 VLDGKAISKWV
+240 VLDGRTISKWV
-251 SVDEEKHKAQLSQEK
+251 SVNEEKHNAQLSQEK

-271 AYLADTY
+271 SYLADTY

-289 SYGANVTVSG
+289 SYGTNITVSG

-314 LAKNIKKGEKITK
+314 LEKNIKKGEKITK

-354 QHLYYYKDGNLVLE
+354 QHLYYYKDGNLILE
-368 TDFVSGNDSKGW
+368 TDFVSGNDAKGW

-433 KRGGSHGC
+433 KRNGSHGC

-470 ESAKAKAQDAAA
+470 ESPKAKAQDAAA

-490 LGDVTLESKGAVE
+490 LGDVTLESKGAVDE
-503 HARSQ
+503 ARNQ
-508 YNALDGTARGY
+508 YNALDGTAKGY

-566 LGMKGT
+566 LGMKDT
-572 VTNIRNM
+572 VNNIRNM
-579 YNGLSEAARGK
+579 YNGLSEQARGK
-590 VTNYNVLTDAEQRI
+590 VTNYNILADAEQKI
-604 AQLEEEEKANKE
+604 AELEKKEEE
-616 NKEQEDKDKEGQEQ
+616 DKEKEEKGGKEE
-630 EG
+630 EGE

>member
-12 VWLILGLA
+12 AWVIAGFV

-55 QSVEKLIT
+55 QSVEKMIA
-63 AEINQYQISIEPR
+63 AEIDQYQISIEPR
-76 EGEAEQIEGMAVDLK
+76 EGEAETIEGMAVGLK
-91 PVFDGTLEV
+91 PVFDGTLEI

-107 FLWPA
+107 FIWPV
-112 AFFQE
+112 AFFQD
-117 SVIEVETMVDYDKEK
+117 SVMELETMVDYDKEK
-132 LREEAKKLD
+132 LRKEAKKLEM
-141 LMDEAQMRKAEN
+141 MDKAQMRKAEN
-153 AMISKYSK
+153 AMVSKYSK
-161 KKGYTIIPEEE
+161 KEGYTIIPEEE
-172 GTVVEEKKFF
+172 GTVVDEEKFF

-193 GSMSMAEEDCYVKPE
+193 GSISMAEEGCYVKPE
-208 FTQDSKEIIKLAE
+208 FTQDSKEIVKLAE
-221 TMNKYVGAVITYD
+221 TMNKYAGTAITYD
-234 FGDQQE
+234 FGDKQE
-240 VLDGKAISKWV
+240 VLDGKTIHKWISV
-251 SVDEEKHKAQLSQEK
+251 NEEEHKAQISQEK
-266 IAEYV
+266 VAEYV

-289 SYGANVTVSG
+289 SYGTDITVSG
-299 GDYGWKIDQEKEAEA
+299 GDYGWKIDQEKETEA

-327 EPEYSQTANSRSG
+327 EPEYSQTANSRAG
-340 NDYGNTYVEVNLTA
+340 NDYGDTYVEVNLTA
-354 QHLYYYKDGNLVLE
+354 QHLYYYKNGSLVLE
-368 TDFVSGNDSKGW
+368 TDFVSGNDAKGW

-416 VGFHDANWR
+416 VGFHDATWR

-433 KRGGSHGC
+433 KRNGSHGC

-470 ESAKAKAQDAAA
+470 ESPKAKAQDAAA

-490 LGDVTLESKGAVE
+490 LGDVSLESKGAVE
-503 HARSQ
+503 HARNQ
-508 YNALDGTARGY
+508 YNALDGTAKGY

-566 LGMKGT
+566 VGMKDTING
-572 VTNIRNM
+572 IRNM
-579 YNGLSEAARGK
+579 YNGLSEAARAK
-590 VTNYNVLTDAEQRI
+590 VTNYNILTDAEQKV
-604 AQLEEEEKANKE
+604 AELEKKEK
-616 NKEQEDKDKEGQEQ
+616 EDKEKEDERQE
-630 EG
+630 EGE